1 MSDQLHLQFITCP
14 ICSGHEK
21 ISPEAADALAHA
33 IESWVIAAE
42 SRPHMFPN
50 APIAELEN
58 IRNVI
63 LNRAERL
70 PSPKPIDP
78 LLL

>member
-1 MSDQLHLQFITCP
+1 MLTFIDCP
-14 ICSGHEK
+14 ICSGAEK
-21 ISPEAADALAHA
+21 ISPEAADELAKA
-33 IESWVIAAE
+33 IQGRLDAFEA
-42 SRPHMFPN
+42 RPHMFPD

-63 LNRAERL
+63 LNRAERW
-70 PSPKPIDP
+70 PKSRAIDP